1 MALTRSFPI
10 DSGFPNALDLRRLD
24 AGLIVREGVF
34 PDPTTTA
41 AAGVAYGDGGWNV
54 GAVAFVA
61 ALKRGGAPYSLSYGV
76 ARLAND
82 AAGTAWT
89 IDAAPA
95 SGSRIDL
102 LWIRATDPGEGEAT
116 SGTDGPGGVARA
128 VPVFGVTTGV
138 AATTPVAPALPAGAL
153 LIATVTTPSG
163 AASIAGST
171 IVQSYKFAQLA
182 GGIRYARTLSEF
194 SDEPGYVGEEAITL
208 TSYQRY
214 RYDGAAWVVAPY
226 VLKQTVQYTASGTF
240 VKADYPRARAL
251 RVRVQGGG
259 GGSGGCAAT
268 GAGQFS
274 MGGSGGG
281 GAHVERFI
289 TDVASLAA
297 SETITVGAAGAA
309 GTTTTGGGDAADSS
323 AFGAIGAGGRGGG
336 FGSASAPLTGAAG
349 TRGGVKAPA
358 GTYDVGVF
366 GGGASQG
373 FALAATA
380 LHVGAPGTS
389 PLATRFTFA
398 QVGGTGV
405 AATAGLNYGGGAL
418 APANTESQA
427 AARAGAAGGAGVVI
441 VEVFE

>member
-1 MALTRSFPI
+1 MTLSRSFPI
-10 DSGFPNALDLRRLD
+10 DQGFPNALDVRRLD
-24 AGLIVREGVF
+24 AGLIVREGIF

-41 AAGVAYGDGGWNV
+41 TAGVAYGNGGWDV
-54 GAVAFVA
+54 GAQPFVA

-138 AATTPVAPALPAGAL
+138 AATSPVAPALPAGAL

-208 TSYQRY
+208 TAFQRY
-214 RYDGAAWVVAPY
+214 VYTGAAWEVAPY
-226 VLKQTVQYTASGTF
+226 RYGGQVRYTASGTF
-240 VKADYPRARAL
+240 VKADYPGLRAL
-251 RVRVQGGG
+251 QVRCIGGG

-268 GAGQFS
+268 GAGQVS
-274 MGGSGGG
+274 LGGNGGG
-281 GAHVERFI
+281 GAFVERLV
-289 TDVASLAA
+289 TDVAALAA
-297 SETITVGAAGAA
+297 SETITVGAGGAAGGAGAA
-309 GTTTTGGGDAADSS
+309 GAAGAASTAFLATAGAGLGGGGGAA
-323 AFGAIGAGGRGGG
+323 GAALTGPIGARGGG
-336 FGSASAPLTGAAG
+336 GNPSGTFDVGFRGGSATEAYALSVARLNGGVSGDSAMSAAFGFAGIGAAG
-349 TRGGVKAPA
+349 VAAAA
-358 GTYDVGVF
+358 GT
-366 GGGASQG
+366 A
-373 FALAATA
+373 
-380 LHVGAPGTS
+380 
-389 PLATRFTFA
+389 
-398 QVGGTGV
+398 
-405 AATAGLNYGGGAL
+405 YGGGAL
-418 APANTESQA
+418 GALNGESL
-427 AARAGAAGGAGVVI
+427 AARAGAAGAPGIVI
-441 VEVFE
+441 VDLYY

>member
-1 MALTRSFPI
+1 MTLTRSFPI
-10 DSGFPNALDLRRLD
+10 DEGYPNALDLRRLD

-41 AAGVAYGDGGWNV
+41 AAGVAYGNGGWNV

-89 IDAAPA
+89 IDAAPV

-226 VLKQTVQYTASGTF
+226 MLKQTVQYTASGTF

-251 RVRVQGGG
+251 RVRVQAGG
-259 GGSGGCAAT
+259 GGSGGAAPT
-268 GAGQFS
+268 AAGETSIGGA
-274 MGGSGGG
+274 GGG
-281 GAHVERFI
+281 GAYAERFI
-289 TDVASLAA
+289 TDVAALSA
-297 SETITVGAAGAA
+297 SETITVGAGGTAGATTPTA
-309 GTTTTGGGDAADSS
+309 GGTGGTSS
-323 AFGAIGAGGRGGG
+323 AFGAVAAGGVGGGLGSADTALTGVPGVARGGGVASGTFDLSVTGGDAMQGFSLAGNRLFLGAGGVSFFARARSTEIAGG
-336 FGSASAPLTGAAG
+336 S
-349 TRGGVKAPA
+349 R
-358 GTYDVGVF
+358 D
-366 GGGASQG
+366 GGAG
-373 FALAATA
+373 YA
-380 LHVGAPGTS
+380 
-389 PLATRFTFA
+389 
-398 QVGGTGV
+398 
-405 AATAGLNYGGGAL
+405 YGGGAYGG
-418 APANTESQA
+418 ANIASQA
-427 AARAGAAGGAGVVI
+427 TGRPGAAGGAGVVI

>member
-10 DSGFPNALDLRRLD
+10 DEGYPNALDLRRLD

-41 AAGVAYGDGGWNV
+41 TAGVAYGDGGWNV

-226 VLKQTVQYTASGTF
+226 RYGGQVRYTASGTF
-240 VKADYPRARAL
+240 VKADYPGLRAL
-251 RVRVQGGG
+251 RVRCQGGGASAGTTPATANTTAASGSAGAFAESLLADIPGLAANVAVTVGAGGALDATGGATGNAGGASSFGTLVSAQGGNANLAYSAVNVAEVGGVGDTVIPGGGNGSGSTTLAAGGVAGGSSVMGVGGAGQQSGTNAPGRGFGAGGG
-259 GGSGGCAAT
+259 GGS
-268 GAGQFS
+268 
-274 MGGSGGG
+274 
-281 GAHVERFI
+281 
-289 TDVASLAA
+289 
-297 SETITVGAAGAA
+297 
-309 GTTTTGGGDAADSS
+309 TTT
-323 AFGAIGAGGRGGG
+323 
-336 FGSASAPLTGAAG
+336 
-349 TRGGVKAPA
+349 
-358 GTYDVGVF
+358 
-366 GGGASQG
+366 
-373 FALAATA
+373 ATA
-380 LHVGAPGTS
+380 
-389 PLATRFTFA
+389 R
-398 QVGGTGV
+398 
-405 AATAGLNYGGGAL
+405 
-418 APANTESQA
+418 
-427 AARAGAAGGAGVVI
+427 AGGAGAPGIVI
-441 VEVFE
+441 VDLYY